1 MQADQAVFHLSAD
14 NNVESVIAAGDV
26 QIQTNFNAR
35 AEHAAEPPAGAGTP
49 AHEEIYTRADN
60 ADLLLTGSQNLLR
73 TATLTGNVHL
83 DQTGPHPIQGDAG
96 RAILQFSGRNQLQT
110 VRATDGARLLQKTV
124 NASSD
129 GTSSATKSAKASSP
143 QSFQLA
149 APTIDFRIADGKLLQ
164 YAETSGSA
172 AITLISAGD
181 GIISAQA
188 SSSSSQTVI
197 TAGKFQANFAMENGR
212 TYPVAMRGAP
222 NARIVNATPGQP
234 DRVSTSESVDATFLP
249 QGGIESVIQKGNVFY
264 TDNQPPD
271 KRVQAWAAN
280 ARYTPSDQ
288 ILALTG
294 SPRVE
299 SGSMLTTAKTVHINC
314 GNGQA
319 GADGDVKSTRTN
331 QRRSLPELCS
341 LHPLPSTSPRAA

>member
-1 MQADQAVFHLSAD
+1 MQADQAIFHLSAD

-26 QIQTNFNAR
+26 RNQNQLQR
-35 AEHAAEPPAGAGTP
+35 KGGAYGEATRWSGHSRTRGDFTP
-49 AHEEIYTRADN
+49 ARTMQ
-60 ADLLLTGSQNLLR
+60 TCCSQGIENLLR

-96 RAILQFSGRNQLQT
+96 RVILRFSGRNQLQT

-129 GTSSATKSAKASSP
+129 GTSFTTKSAKASSP

-197 TAGKFQANFAMENGR
+197 TAGKLQAEFR
-212 TYPVAMRGAP
+212 HRGEWTRPIPSPCA
-222 NARIVNATPGQP
+222 ARPTHA
-234 DRVSTSESVDATFLP
+234 S
-249 QGGIESVIQKGNVFY
+249 
-264 TDNQPPD
+264 
-271 KRVQAWAAN
+271 
-280 ARYTPSDQ
+280 
-288 ILALTG
+288 
-294 SPRVE
+294 
-299 SGSMLTTAKTVHINC
+299 
-314 GNGQA
+314 
-319 GADGDVKSTRTN
+319 STR
-331 QRRSLPELCS
+331 LPAC
-341 LHPLPSTSPRAA
+341 R